1 MIWTSAEVISAT
13 GGNSTSTWVAE
24 GMSIDSRTL
33 TEGDLFIALSDIR
46 DGHDFVENAFEAG
59 ASAAL
64 VSRIP
69 KNYSGTKPLLIVNSV
84 QQALEDMARYRRKES
99 RARIIAVTGSV
110 GKTTT
115 KELLRFVLSKQ
126 GKKTHAAEKSYN
138 NHWGVPLSLAR
149 MPKDTQFGVF
159 EIGMNNP
166 GEILPLSRLVEPHV
180 GIVTSVG
187 TAHLAAFED
196 VNAIAREKAQIFG
209 GFGERGTAI
218 INGDLDTTGILEET
232 ANSQGAKIIK
242 FGYNSEAHFQ
252 LKEIRFLAS
261 GGTQFN
267 FLVDGTEVISKISAR
282 GEHFALNAMA
292 VLAAVREIGGNE
304 VTASLD
310 LSSWTPQDGR
320 GVLKKINLDNNEE
333 GFTFDLLDDSY
344 NANPM
349 SLMAGFKVL
358 ASMEGYK
365 RKVAILSDMLELGP
379 KGPEIHSNLAGNP
392 ICRSVTQFHCIGPL
406 MKNFYDSLPQEKR
419 GIWAETADGISSR
432 VKEIVAVGDL
442 VFVKGSKGS
451 RAADVVKKLKLLH
464 KPG

>member
-1 MIWTSAEVISAT
+1 MIWTSTEAISAT

-33 TEGDLFIALSDIR
+33 NKGDLFVALSDVR
-46 DGHDFVENAFEAG
+46 DGHDFVEKAFEKG

-69 KNYSGTKPLLIVNSV
+69 KNYEGKKPLLTVNSV
-84 QQALEDMARYRRKES
+84 QQALEDMARYRRRES

-126 GKKTHAAEKSYN
+126 GKTHAAEKSYN

-166 GEILPLSRLVEPHV
+166 GEIMPLSRLVEPHV

-187 TAHLAAFED
+187 TAHLAAFND
-196 VNAIAREKAQIFG
+196 VNAIAREKAQIFRG
-209 GFGERGTAI
+209 LVERGTAI
-218 INGDLDTTGILEET
+218 INGDLDTVGILEGA
-232 ANSQGAKIIK
+232 ANSLGAKIIK
-242 FGYNSEAHFQ
+242 FGYGSKVDFQ

-267 FLVDGTEVISKISAR
+267 FLVDGTEVVSKISAR

-320 GVLKKINLDNNEE
+320 GVLKKINLDNREE
-333 GFTFDLLDDSY
+333 GFSFDLLDDSY

-349 SLMAGFKVL
+349 SLMAGFKVV
-358 ASMEGYK
+358 ATMEGYK
-365 RKVAILSDMLELGP
+365 RKVAILGDMLELGP
-379 KGPEIHSNLAGNP
+379 DSPEIHSNLAGNP

-406 MKNFYDSLPQEKR
+406 MKNFYDRLPQEKR
-419 GIWAETADGISSR
+419 GIWVEKADEISSR
-432 VKEIVAVGDL
+432 LKEIVSVGDL

-451 RAADVVKKLKLLH
+451 RAADVVENLKLLH

>member
-1 MIWTSAEVISAT
+1 MIWTSAEAISAT

-33 TEGDLFIALSDIR
+33 TKGDLFVALSDIR

-69 KNYSGTKPLLIVNSV
+69 KNYSGAKPLLIVNSV

-126 GKKTHAAEKSYN
+126 GKTHAAEKSYN

-149 MPKDTQFGVF
+149 MPKDTQFGIF

-166 GEILPLSRLVEPHV
+166 GEILPLSMLVEPHV

-196 VNAIAREKAQIFG
+196 VNAIAMEKAQIFG
-209 GFGERGTAI
+209 GLGERGTAI

-242 FGYNSEAHFQ
+242 FGYNSEVHFQ

-310 LSSWTPQDGR
+310 LSTWTPQDGR
-320 GVLKKINLDNNEE
+320 GVLKKINLDNSEE

-379 KGPEIHSNLAGNP
+379 DGPEIHSNLAGNP

-419 GIWAETADGISSR
+419 GIWVETADEISPR

-451 RAADVVKKLKLLH
+451 QAADVVEKLKLLH

>member
-1 MIWTSAEVISAT
+1 MIWTSAEAIVAT
-13 GGNSTSTWVAE
+13 GGHSTSTWVAE
-24 GMSIDSRTL
+24 GISIDSRTL
-33 TEGDLFIALSDIR
+33 TKGDLFVALSDIR
-46 DGHDFVENAFEAG
+46 DGHDFVEKAFEAG

-84 QQALEDMARYRRKES
+84 QQALEDMARYRRRES

-126 GKKTHAAEKSYN
+126 GKTHAAEKSYN

-187 TAHLAAFED
+187 TAHLASFED
-196 VNAIAREKAQIFG
+196 VNAIAREKAQIFEG
-209 GFGERGTAI
+209 LSERGTAI
-218 INGDLDTTGILEET
+218 INGDLDTTGILVET
-232 ANSQGAKIIK
+232 AKKQGAKIIK
-242 FGYNSEAHFQ
+242 FGYKSEVNFQ

-304 VTASLD
+304 ITASLD

-320 GVLKKINLDNNEE
+320 GVLEKINLDNGEE
-333 GFTFDLLDDSY
+333 GFSFDLLDDSY

-349 SLMAGFKVL
+349 SLMAGFKVM

-379 KGPEIHSNLAGNP
+379 DGPEIHSNLAGNP

-419 GIWAETADGISSR
+419 GIWVETADEIFSR
-432 VKEIVAVGDL
+432 IKEIVAVGDL

-451 RAADVVKKLKLLH
+451 RAADVVEKLKLLH